1 MENRVKRLYLLVLVF
16 VAIVCCNTCLFGQNN
31 PYKIDDELYS
41 YYTKCIQNVKNKKV
55 LTMSDTMVV
64 MSKKKHDLKA
74 QCLAMNLKGEY
85 YYYNSDLDNLKKE
98 ISILGNFA
106 RTTPF
111 KQYVF
116 SLWNRLITYY
126 IVHDR
131 FDLALD
137 EIRKYQKEALRL
149 NDNYGIGNSFR
160 KFAELYQIQANYDMA
175 LKEMGN
181 AITYFRNNG
190 KESDV
195 YDIYASMGNIYLE
208 KKDYKNAEIYFLKA
222 VESCKVE
229 SVVGKYYLELANVN
243 LEMSNLPKVKKYVEM
258 LTLWEKKYQLPL
270 AASQIENLFF
280 ANYYIETKE
289 YPKAIERA
297 NMLKSELT
305 KKLVLSRIYRNMG
318 DYQKADFYQFS
329 SYKLREK
336 MMVESQQKILA
347 EYTARFDNK
356 RMNNEKNMLEL
367 KNTRLKVEQLR
378 THDRM
383 LLFEK
388 ERNGLKLS
396 NAQLE
401 ILNRGLA
408 LQRAKSETARQKSDA
423 RYQKSKALAAIQEA
437 AANRKVTSILIL
449 LLIAVIMGFVSYIIL
464 RLRSSK
470 RLKTEMNEVKK
481 ARNEAEIAREEA
493 ERANQLKT
501 LFLQNMSHELRT
513 PLNAIVGFSE
523 MLADTSIPIS
533 DAEKAQF
540 VGLVQSNSKLL
551 TTLVNDVLDLSTL
564 ESGGYEP
571 EIQEFSASNLCEQA
585 VSMLINRVPV
595 NVVLRFDKPS
605 EDLMLK
611 SDRTRVL
618 QVLTNFLT
626 NACKYT
632 EKGSIVLTFDRQPSQ
647 VVFSVTD
654 TGCGISAENSE
665 RIFDRF
671 EKLNSFKQGNGLGL
685 NICRSV
691 AHLLHGEILL
701 DTSYTGG
708 SRFLFTLPSSVFVLN

>member
-1 MENRVKRLYLLVLVF
+1 MKNRVKRLCPLVLLFIVF
-16 VAIVCCNTCLFGQNN
+16 LCCNSYLYSQTN
-31 PYKIDDELYS
+31 PYKINDELYV
-41 YYTKCIQNVKNKKV
+41 YYTKCIRNIRNKQV
-55 LTMSDTMVV
+55 LAMSDTLIAMC
-64 MSKKKHDLKA
+64 KKKHDLKA
-74 QCLAMNLKGEY
+74 QCLAMDVKGEY
-85 YYYNSDLDNLKKE
+85 YYFQGDVDNLKRE
-98 ISILGNFA
+98 IVKIGNFA

-111 KQYVF
+111 TQYVF
-116 SLWNRLITYY
+116 SIWNRLITYY
-126 IVHDR
+126 LIHER
-131 FDLALD
+131 YDLALI
-137 EIRKYQKEALRL
+137 EIHKYQKEALKL
-149 NDNYGIGNSFR
+149 NDKYGIGNSFR
-160 KFAELYQIQANYDMA
+160 KLSELYSLQGNRDLA
-175 LKEMGN
+175 LKEMN
-181 AITYFRNNG
+181 KAVNYFSNNG
-190 KESDV
+190 KQSDLF
-195 YDIYASMGNIYLE
+195 DIYGSMANIYRE
-208 KKDYKNAEIYFLKA
+208 YKDNKKAEEYYQKA
-222 VESCKVE
+222 IDACGVESTI
-229 SVVGKYYLELANVN
+229 GRYYLGMADAA
-243 LEMSNLPKVKKYVEM
+243 LEEGDMSKLKKYM
-258 LTLWEKKYQLPL
+258 QLLNAWKKKYQLPV
-270 AASQIENLFF
+270 ATYEIESRFLVS
-280 ANYYIETKE
+280 YYIMTKE
-289 YPKAIERA
+289 YEKALERA
-297 NMLKSELT
+297 KGMKSEYNKYLG
-305 KKLVLSRIYRNMG
+305 LSRIYLAMG
-318 DYQKADFYQFS
+318 EYEKAYNNLLTAHR
-329 SYKLREK
+329 LRDEY
-336 MMVESQQKILA
+336 MTSAQQKTLA
-347 EYTARFDNK
+347 EYTARFDND
-356 RMNNEKNMLEL
+356 RIQNEKNLLEL
-367 KNTRLKVEQLR
+367 KNTKLKIDQLR
-378 THDRM
+378 TRDRM

-437 AANRKVTSILIL
+437 AANRKMTFILIL

-470 RLKTEMNEVKK
+470 RLKAEMNEVKK

-595 NVVLRFDKPS
+595 NVVLRFVKPS

-611 SDRTRVL
+611 SDRTRAL

>member
-1 MENRVKRLYLLVLVF
+1 
-16 VAIVCCNTCLFGQNN
+16 
-31 PYKIDDELYS
+31 
-41 YYTKCIQNVKNKKV
+41 
-55 LTMSDTMVV
+55 
-64 MSKKKHDLKA
+64 
-74 QCLAMNLKGEY
+74 
-85 YYYNSDLDNLKKE
+85 
-98 ISILGNFA
+98 
-106 RTTPF
+106 
-111 KQYVF
+111 
-116 SLWNRLITYY
+116 
-126 IVHDR
+126 
-131 FDLALD
+131 
-137 EIRKYQKEALRL
+137 
-149 NDNYGIGNSFR
+149 
-160 KFAELYQIQANYDMA
+160 
-175 LKEMGN
+175 
-181 AITYFRNNG
+181 
-190 KESDV
+190 
-195 YDIYASMGNIYLE
+195 
-208 KKDYKNAEIYFLKA
+208 
-222 VESCKVE
+222 
-229 SVVGKYYLELANVN
+229 
-243 LEMSNLPKVKKYVEM
+243 
-258 LTLWEKKYQLPL
+258 
-270 AASQIENLFF
+270 
-280 ANYYIETKE
+280 
-289 YPKAIERA
+289 
-297 NMLKSELT
+297 
-305 KKLVLSRIYRNMG
+305 
-318 DYQKADFYQFS
+318 
-329 SYKLREK
+329 
-336 MMVESQQKILA
+336 
-347 EYTARFDNK
+347 
-356 RMNNEKNMLEL
+356 
-367 KNTRLKVEQLR
+367 
-378 THDRM
+378 M

-437 AANRKVTSILIL
+437 AANRKMTFILIL

-470 RLKTEMNEVKK
+470 RLKAEMNEVKK

-595 NVVLRFDKPS
+595 NVVLRFVKPS